1 MDTGACLCTCWQV
14 VVGWYSLV
22 PMHFIHKDFQ
32 YFALHTLFKRANKKK
47 SFTDYR
53 VSVSIGVHWISA
65 ELLKIFKYKINNSK
79 PR

>member
-32 YFALHTLFKRANKKK
+32 YFALHTLFKRANKKNHLL
-47 SFTDYR
+47 T
-53 VSVSIGVHWISA
+53 I
-65 ELLKIFKYKINNSK
+65 ELVFQ
-79 PR
+79 